1 MKDRIMK
8 FRRQR
13 WCKLVVRLG
22 SFEDRLRRA
31 RAELDREYQAGEA
44 AALDVHIE
52 RLYRRRMRLL
62 DKLKETA

>member
-8 FRRQR
+8 FRRKR
-13 WCKLVVRLG
+13 WCKLVIRLG
-22 SFEDRLRRA
+22 SFEDRLHRV

-44 AALDVHIE
+44 AALDVQIE
-52 RLYRRRMRLL
+52 RLHSRRMRLL